1 MGNVDSQQTLQSE
14 VKFTGIGLMLGEQVE
29 LTIKPAPADTGIVFQ
44 RIDKSGSPEVKVCPE
59 NWEDILPRCTSLQQD
74 ETTISSIEHLLSALA
89 GLKIDNAIVELNA
102 QEPPGLDGSALQYVT
117 QIQQVGLAQLDA
129 PRRYVEVSEPFVV
142 CDDDK
147 QLLFLPS
154 DTFEVTF
161 AYDHPLTSPQFA
173 TWEMT
178 EETYINDIAP
188 ARSFCFEAEIEALQA
203 LGIGKGANYDN
214 VLVVKDTGE
223 TSSDLRFNDEF
234 VRHKA
239 LDLIGDLYLAG
250 YLPKAQVIAM
260 RTGHKFH
267 AEFVQALAEK
277 GILDQVKSEDSQ
289 EIQPVEAKD
298 IYRILPHRHP
308 MCLVDRVIEY
318 ENGKRAVGIKNLT
331 YNEPIFEGHFPVQPV
346 MPGVLQVEA
355 LAQLGAW
362 LLLQEIGE
370 EDQLGYF
377 RSISKATFRRTVIP
391 GDQLRLEIEII
402 QRRRT
407 LAKISGE
414 VYVDGALATEAELSI
429 ALAANETE
437 RT

>member
-1 MGNVDSQQTLQSE
+1 MGNVESQQTLQSE

-44 RIDKSGSPEVKVCPE
+44 RIDLPDSPEVKVCPE
-59 NWEDILPRCTSLQQD
+59 NWEDILPRCTSLQHG

-117 QIQQVGLAQLDA
+117 KIQQVGLVQLDA
-129 PRRYVEVSEPFVV
+129 PRSYVEVSEPFVV
-142 CDDDK
+142 YDDDK

-178 EETYINDIAP
+178 VETYINDIAP

-203 LGIGKGANYDN
+203 LGIGKGASYEN
-214 VLVVKDTGE
+214 VLVVKETGE
-223 TSSDLRFNDEF
+223 TSSDLRFHDEF
-234 VRHKA
+234 VRHKT

-260 RTGHKFH
+260 RTGHTFH

-277 GILDQVKSEDSQ
+277 GILDQVKSGDSQ
-289 EIQPVEAKD
+289 EIQPIEAKD

-308 MCLVDRVIEY
+308 MCLLDRVIEY
-318 ENGKRAVGIKNLT
+318 ENGKSAVGIKNLT

-377 RSISKATFRRTVIP
+377 RSISKATFRKTVIP

-402 QRRRT
+402 QRRST

-437 RT
+437 ST

>member
-1 MGNVDSQQTLQSE
+1 MGIVESQQTLQSE
-14 VKFTGIGLMLGEQVE
+14 VTLTGIGLMLGEQVE
-29 LTIKPAPADTGIVFQ
+29 LTIKPAPAHSGIVFERVDQ
-44 RIDKSGSPEVKVCPE
+44 PGSPEVKVCPE
-59 NWEDILPRCTSLQQD
+59 NWKDIIPRCTSLQRD
-74 ETTISSIEHLLSALA
+74 ETVISSVEHLLSALA
-89 GLKIDNAIVELNA
+89 GLKIDNAKVELNA

-117 QIQQVGLAQLDA
+117 KIQEVGLTQLDA

-142 CDDDK
+142 CDGNK
-147 QLLFLPS
+147 QLIFLPS

-161 AYDHPLTSPQFA
+161 AYDHPNTSPQFA
-173 TWEMT
+173 TWEVT
-178 EETYINDIAP
+178 EETYIKDIAP
-188 ARSFCFEAEIEALQA
+188 ARSFCFESEIEALQA
-203 LGIGKGANYDN
+203 LGIGKGASYDN
-214 VLVVKDTGE
+214 VLIVKDSGE
-223 TSSDLRFNDEF
+223 TSADLRFNNEF
-234 VRHKA
+234 VRHKT

-260 RTGHKFH
+260 RTGHTFH
-267 AEFVQALAEK
+267 AQFVHALAEK
-277 GILDQVKSEDSQ
+277 GILDQVKLGDSQ
-289 EIQPVEAKD
+289 ENQTVEAKD

-308 MCLVDRVIEY
+308 MCLLDRVIEF

-331 YNEPIFEGHFPVQPV
+331 YNEPVFEGHFPVEPV

-391 GDQLRLEIEII
+391 GDQLRLEIEIV
-402 QRRRT
+402 QRRST
-407 LAKISGE
+407 LAKISGV

>member
-1 MGNVDSQQTLQSE
+1 MGKVESQQTLQSE
-14 VKFTGIGLMLGEQVE
+14 VMLSGIGLMLGEAVD
-29 LTIKPAPADTGIVFQ
+29 LTIKPAAADTGIVFQ
-44 RIDKSGSPEVKVCPE
+44 RIDQPGSPEVKVCPE
-59 NWEDILPRCTSLQQD
+59 NWKDILPRCTNVQHG

-89 GLKIDNAIVELNA
+89 GLKVDNAIVALNA

-117 QIQQVGLAQLDA
+117 KMQEVGLVQLDV

-142 CDDDK
+142 CDDNK
-147 QLLFLPS
+147 QLMFLPS
-154 DTFEVTF
+154 ETFEVTF
-161 AYDHPLTSPQFA
+161 AYDHPNTSPQFA

-178 EETYINDIAP
+178 EETYINEIAP
-188 ARSFCFEAEIEALQA
+188 ARSFCFEAEIEALQS
-203 LGIGKGANYDN
+203 LGIGKGASYDN
-214 VLVVKDTGE
+214 VLVVKDSGE
-223 TSSDLRFNDEF
+223 TSSELRFSDEF

-250 YLPKAQVIAM
+250 YLPKARVIAM
-260 RTGHKFH
+260 RTGHIFH
-267 AEFVQALAEK
+267 AEFVQALSDK
-277 GILDQVKSEDSQ
+277 GVLDGAKTGEEPKNQV
-289 EIQPVEAKD
+289 VEAKD

-308 MCLVDRVIEY
+308 MCLVDRVIEF

-391 GDQLRLEIEII
+391 GDQLRLEIEIV
-402 QRRRT
+402 QRRST

-437 RT
+437 